1 MEWITVALCI
11 LVIILSLSVL
21 AFSSKIE
28 IKMIVFMIILAN
40 VGIIILGRK
49 LDNFIDMQSL
59 LNQLTTFQ
67 NQASTLQQDTINNGL
82 SNNNASDVL
91 MQIDTLNKN
100 ITDLQNQVNT
110 AVNQNPSYNKNINYL
125 SSDTILNDVEV
136 YKQMQLSKLNDLQA
150 QLLKTQQLNAEH
162 QQAISTN
169 KYKPI
174 KIYSS
179 CIVSDANG
187 SYST

>member
-1 MEWITVALCI
+1 V
-11 LVIILSLSVL
+11 
-21 AFSSKIE
+21 
-28 IKMIVFMIILAN
+28 
-40 VGIIILGRK
+40 
-49 LDNFIDMQSL
+49 
-59 LNQLTTFQ
+59 
-67 NQASTLQQDTINNGL
+67 
-82 SNNNASDVL
+82 
-91 MQIDTLNKN
+91 
-100 ITDLQNQVNT
+100 
-110 AVNQNPSYNKNINYL
+110 

-162 QQAISTN
+162 QQATSTN

>member
-67 NQASTLQQDTINNGL
+67 NQASTLQQDTLNNGL
-82 SNNNASDVL
+82 YTNVINA
-91 MQIDTLNKN
+91 IKN
-100 ITDLQNQVNT
+100 IKTDPDINT
-110 AVNQNPSYNKNINYL
+110 AMQAVNDSPWGSNFSPVNY
-125 SSDTILNDVEV
+125 SAWKILNH
-136 YKQMQLSKLNDLQA
+136 Y
-150 QLLKTQQLNAEH
+150 
-162 QQAISTN
+162 
-169 KYKPI
+169 
-174 KIYSS
+174 IYGY
-179 CIVSDANG
+179 A
-187 SYST
+187 